1 MSESNFASDRRR
13 FIARA
18 AGGLLGLGAIG
29 ALGWPGR
36 AFPAQWPGRTLRFVT
51 YSGAGDP
58 VDLRLR
64 DFVQALM
71 HEYGNTPMIVENKVG
86 AAGQIAAQSVLLAP
100 PEGYDFLLANATFT
114 ITPSYFRRLQY
125 KPLSDFVPVALS
137 GSAPIG
143 FAVPAA
149 NPARTFKEW
158 VAWAKQQRGSL
169 NYASL
174 GNGSVSHLYGFQIR
188 DDFKLEA
195 THIPYKASGS
205 ALIDMLRGQIS
216 YVMLDTFNLR
226 PLLAK
231 KQVRILAVTGA
242 DRSQYLPDVPTFRE
256 LGFAGYDRT
265 GWTAFMAKAGTSP
278 DVIASLNGTINR
290 INATPEWARKRD
302 EVWSSWKPLTPAE
315 LQRQLQA
322 EVVAWGDLVRRSGVF
337 GD

>member
-18 AGGLLGLGAIG
+18 AGGLLALGTMG
-29 ALGWPGR
+29 GLGWPSR
-36 AFPAQWPGRTLRFVT
+36 SFAAQWPERTLRFVT

-64 DFVQALM
+64 DFLQALTR
-71 HEYGNTPMIVENKVG
+71 EYHNTPMIVENKVG

-114 ITPSYFRRLQY
+114 ITPSYFRKLSYQ
-125 KPLSDFVPVALS
+125 PLSDFVPVALS

-143 FAVPAA
+143 FAVPASS
-149 NPARTFKEW
+149 PARTFKEW
-158 VAWAKQQRGSL
+158 VAWARQQRGSL

-188 DDFKLEA
+188 DDFKLDA
-195 THIPYKASGS
+195 THIPYKASGA

-256 LGFAGYDRT
+256 LGFAGYERT
-265 GWTAFMAKAGTSP
+265 GWTAFMAKRGTSP
-278 DVIASLNGTINR
+278 DIIASLNRSINK

-315 LQRQLQA
+315 LQKQLEA

>member
-1 MSESNFASDRRR
+1 MSESNFAADRRR
-13 FIARA
+13 FIA
-18 AGGLLGLGAIG
+18 GGGSVLGLGALSAFG
-29 ALGWPGR
+29 LPPRAL
-36 AFPAQWPGRTLRFVT
+36 AAQWPERTVRFVT

-64 DFVQALM
+64 DFLQSLAR
-71 HEYGNTPMIVENKVG
+71 EYHNTPMIVENKTG

-114 ITPSYFRRLQY
+114 ITPTYFRKLQY

-143 FAVPAA
+143 FAVPAS

-188 DDFKLEA
+188 DDFKLDA
-195 THIPYKASGS
+195 THIPYKASGA
-205 ALIDMLRGQIS
+205 ALIDVLRGQIS

-231 KQVRILAVTGA
+231 KQLRILAVTGA

-256 LGFAGYDRT
+256 LGFNGYERT
-265 GWTAFMAKAGTSP
+265 GWTAYMAKAGTSR
-278 DVIASLNGTINR
+278 DIVASLNKSINKV
-290 INATPEWARKRD
+290 NAMPEWARKRD
-302 EVWSSWKPLTPAE
+302 EVWSVWKPLTPDE
-315 LQRQLQA
+315 LHKQLQG
-322 EVVAWGDLVRRSGVF
+322 EVAAWGDLVRRSGVF

>member
-1 MSESNFASDRRR
+1 MSESNFAAARRR
-13 FIARA
+13 FIGG
-18 AGGLLGLGAIG
+18 AGGLLGLGALG
-29 ALGWPGR
+29 ALGLPLH
-36 AFPAQWPGRTLRFVT
+36 AIAAQWPERTVRFVT

-64 DFVQALM
+64 DFLQSLA
-71 HEYGNTPMIVENKVG
+71 HEYRNTPMIVENKTG

-100 PEGYDFLLANATFT
+100 PDGYDFLLANATFT
-114 ITPSYFRRLQY
+114 ITPSYFRKLQY
-125 KPLSDFVPVALS
+125 KPLLDFVPVALS

-143 FAVPAA
+143 FAVPAS

-158 VAWAKQQRGSL
+158 VARATQQRGTL

-188 DDFKLEA
+188 DDFKLDA
-195 THIPYKASGS
+195 THIPYKASGA

-216 YVMLDTFNLR
+216 YIMLDTFNLR

-256 LGFAGYDRT
+256 LGFGNYERT

-278 DVIASLNGTINR
+278 DIVASLNRSINKV
-290 INATPEWARKRD
+290 NATPEWARKRD
-302 EVWSSWKPLTPAE
+302 EVWSGWKPLTPAE
-315 LQRQLQA
+315 LQKQLQGQ
-322 EVVAWGDLVRRSGVF
+322 VGAWGELVRRSGVF

>member
-1 MSESNFASDRRR
+1 MSESNFAAERRR
-13 FIARA
+13 FIAGA
-18 AGGLLGLGAIG
+18 GGGLLGLS
-29 ALGWPGR
+29 ALSAMGLPLR
-36 AFPAQWPGRTLRFVT
+36 ASAAQWPDRTVRFVT

-64 DFVQALM
+64 DFLQSLA
-71 HEYGNTPMIVENKVG
+71 HEYRNTPMIVENKTG

-114 ITPSYFRRLQY
+114 ITPSYFRKLAY

-143 FAVPAA
+143 FAVPAS

-158 VAWAKQQRGSL
+158 VAWAKQQRGTL

-188 DDFKLEA
+188 DDFKLDA
-195 THIPYKASGS
+195 IHIPYKASGA

-231 KQVRILAVTGA
+231 NQVRILAVTGA
-242 DRSQYLPDVPTFRE
+242 DRSPYLPDVPTFRE
-256 LGFAGYDRT
+256 LGFNGYERT
-265 GWTAFMAKAGTSP
+265 GWTAFMAKTGTP
-278 DVIASLNGTINR
+278 TDIVASLNRSINK
-290 INATPEWARKRD
+290 INATPEWSRKRD
-302 EVWSSWKPLTPAE
+302 EVWSGWKPLTPAE
-315 LQRQLQA
+315 LQQQLQS
-322 EVVAWGDLVRRSGVF
+322 EVAAWGDLVRRSGVF